1 MPISKSRM
9 MPRANSLPK
18 GQRLTGR
25 TAVSQLFQN
34 GNSRSITCHPIRA
47 VYRPNDQLCHRIL
60 ATASKHHFR
69 HAVDRNRVKRQ
80 IREAYRHCRQPLLN
94 MIPEGHC
101 LLLAFV
107 WMSDRLEPHLD
118 IAFIW
123 LSNHHKDSQIVM
135 SSIRN
140 ILNKIHTTTC
150 ISSGQS

>member
-18 GQRLTGR
+18 SQRLTGR

-80 IREAYRHCRQPLLN
+80 IREAYRLN
-94 MIPEGHC
+94 KHI
-101 LLLAFV
+101 LQ
-107 WMSDRLEPHLD
+107 DLEPHLD

>member
-1 MPISKSRM
+1 MPISKSRT

-18 GQRLTGR
+18 SQRLTGR

-47 VYRPNDQLCHRIL
+47 VYRPNDQLCHRML

-80 IREAYRHCRQPLLN
+80 IREAYRLN
-94 MIPEGHC
+94 KHILQDMGT
-101 LLLAFV
+101 
-107 WMSDRLEPHLD
+107 HLD

-123 LSNHHKDSQIVM
+123 LSNHHKDSQVVA
-135 SSIRN
+135 SSIQN
-140 ILNKIHTTTC
+140 ILNKIYTTTC

>member
-47 VYRPNDQLCHRIL
+47 VYRPNDQLFHRIL

-80 IREAYRHCRQPLLN
+80 IREAYRLN
-94 MIPEGHC
+94 KYI
-101 LLLAFV
+101 LQ
-107 WMSDRLEPHLD
+107 DLEPHFD